1 MFSKTVVEV
10 IDDSI
15 LRIAEDIEKSDI
27 QPHTLFLIENKG
39 LYKNLKFTQGNGK
52 IWAMGNVVL
61 GKGTSFK
68 KDFEVNYK
76 TSYMLLT
83 VMIELERRSY
93 HAVKRS

>member
-1 MFSKTVVEV
+1 VFSKIIVEI

-27 QPHTLFLIENKG
+27 QPHTLILIENNG
-39 LYKNLKFTQGNGK
+39 RYKNLKFTQGNGK

-76 TSYMLLT
+76 NSSVCLL
-83 VMIELERRSY
+83 LGL
-93 HAVKRS
+93 H